1 MGHHGSMEPPRSLDQ
16 RKADALAKL
25 EALGSDLWLASSSS
39 SGQVHL
45 VPLSFAWDGERVIIA
60 TEARSATV
68 RNISDTHRAR
78 LALGSTRDVVMIDV
92 VPVGTVAVP
101 GAPVE
106 TAECYATQADWD
118 PRTEAG
124 DYVYV
129 HLLPERIQVWRE
141 ADEIE
146 GRTVMQ
152 RGLWLV

>member
-1 MGHHGSMEPPRSLDQ
+1 MEPPRSSDQ

-25 EALGSDLWLASSSS
+25 EEQGSDLWLASSSS

-60 TEARSATV
+60 TEACSVTV
-68 RNISDTHRAR
+68 RNISDTQGAR
-78 LALGSTRDVVMIDV
+78 LALGTTRDVVMIDV

-101 GAPVE
+101 EAPIK
-106 TAECYATQADWD
+106 TAECYATKADWD
-118 PRTEAG
+118 PRTVGG
-124 DYVYV
+124 DFVYV
-129 HLLPERIQVWRE
+129 LLRPERIQVWRE
-141 ADEIE
+141 SNEIE